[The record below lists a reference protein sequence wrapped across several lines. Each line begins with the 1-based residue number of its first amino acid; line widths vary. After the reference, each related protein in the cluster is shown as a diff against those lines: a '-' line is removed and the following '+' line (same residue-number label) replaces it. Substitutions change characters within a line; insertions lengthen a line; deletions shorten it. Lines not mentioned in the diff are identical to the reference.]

1 MGGGGLGKAKVFVSK
16 YLACLNIK
24 LALINLF
31 QTYNYA
37 RDKNITLS
45 GLRIEN
51 NIWKC
56 DIKENICHLVFSRI

>member
-1 MGGGGLGKAKVFVSK
+1 MEGGVRKAKVFVSK
-16 YLACLNIK
+16 CLACLNIK

-31 QTYNYA
+31 QRYNYA
-37 RDKNITLS
+37 RDKKVTLS

-56 DIKENICHLVFSRI
+56 DIKENICHLIFSRI